1 MKYII
6 LASSI
11 FYLLGL
17 KFTSNIDLNA
27 KFQTDSVQQKKEVI
41 QYPKE
46 IKEQLPLKKIQ
57 PAAKDSLTTSSS
69 GSNKILAPYIVTRP
83 N

>member
-6 LASSI
+6 LTSSI

-27 KFQTDSVQQKKEVI
+27 KFKTDTVQQKKEII
-41 QYPKE
+41 QFPKE
-46 IKEQLPLKKIQ
+46 IKKEVQKEVT
-57 PAAKDSLTTSSS
+57 PAKKDSLAASGGGSSQF
-69 GSNKILAPYIVTRP
+69 LAPYIVTKQ

>member
-17 KFTSNIDLNA
+17 KFTSNIDLNT
-27 KFQTDSVQQKKEVI
+27 KFQTDSVKQKKEFFHTPTVI
-41 QYPKE
+41 E
-46 IKEQLPLKKIQ
+46 KKITT
-57 PAAKDSLTTSSS
+57 KDSIVTSSS
-69 GSNKILAPYIVTRP
+69 GSNQLLAPYIVTKM

>member
-6 LASSI
+6 LTSSI

-27 KFQTDSVQQKKEVI
+27 KFQTDTVQTKKEI
-41 QYPKE
+41 ILPPKE
-46 IKEQLPLKKIQ
+46 LKEERPKGMTEK
-57 PAAKDSLTTSSS
+57 KDSVTTVSG
-69 GSNKILAPYIVTRP
+69 GSNELLAPYLKVRI

>member
-6 LASSI
+6 LTSSI

-27 KFQTDSVQQKKEVI
+27 KFQTDSVQLKTEEI
-41 QYPKE
+41 QY
-46 IKEQLPLKKIQ
+46 QDKKTKLFQ
-57 PAAKDSLTTSSS
+57 EVLTVKKDSVDAPS
-69 GSNKILAPYIVTRP
+69 GGSDELLAPYIKVKM

>member
-6 LASSI
+6 LTSSI

-27 KFQTDSVQQKKEVI
+27 KFQTDTVQTKKEI
-41 QYPKE
+41 ILPPKE
-46 IKEQLPLKKIQ
+46 LKEERPKGMTEK
-57 PAAKDSLTTSSS
+57 KDSVTTVSG
-69 GSNKILAPYIVTRP
+69 GSNELLAPYVKVRI

>member
-6 LASSI
+6 LTSSI

-27 KFQTDSVQQKKEVI
+27 KFKTDSVQQKKEII
-41 QYPKE
+41 QFPKD
-46 IKEQLPLKKIQ
+46 IKNDMQKDIK
-57 PAAKDSLTTSSS
+57 PAKKDSLAASGG
-69 GSNKILAPYIVTRP
+69 GSNQFLAPYIVTKQ